1 MLAFSHPLASQI
13 VSVGK
18 LAPSIGIH
26 SLCIQ
31 QQQQQLNIRKTSTMT
46 SRRTK
51 TMREQKSSSSD
62 DNNNNNSMTDQK
74 QTILTPLYRGVSML
88 HIGQISL
95 ALKKSGVTLG
105 CLNVIGGPLMA
116 AGLLLLLSN
125 AAEQKHLAKDTFL
138 RLNGLMVLYATLT
151 LGLVALVPQ
160 LSSTYGLLYFV
171 SGSSALF
178 VAVKG
183 YFAGLRAADDVTTF
197 WQKTGQLLKQASRTS
212 MSLPSGKSS
221 LGHYCTLWLVAVR
234 KISLLWGIFQVVM
247 PLVSP
252 ALTSFV
258 LPASPRRAIALKLS
272 EFIKLTLLGGSVVT
286 TISMSDDDDDVAYD
300 QKFAPINLL
309 ASYAL
314 GTMAAFGIAKRS
326 TPFEIGEACL
336 LAICAISSAWNGIPK
351 PRHDKKTS

>member
-26 SLCIQ
+26 SLYIQQQ

-116 AGLLLLLSN
+116 VGLLFLLSN

-183 YFAGLRAADDVTTF
+183 YFAGLRAADDVATF

-234 KISLLWGIFQVVM
+234 KVSLLWGIFQVVM
-247 PLVSP
+247 SFVSP

-258 LPASPRRAIALKLS
+258 LPASPRRAIALKLN

-286 TISMSDDDDDVAYD
+286 TISMSDDDDDDVAYD
-300 QKFAPINLL
+300 QTFAPINLL

-314 GTMAAFGIAKRS
+314 GTMAGK
-326 TPFEIGEACL
+326 
-336 LAICAISSAWNGIPK
+336 
-351 PRHDKKTS
+351 